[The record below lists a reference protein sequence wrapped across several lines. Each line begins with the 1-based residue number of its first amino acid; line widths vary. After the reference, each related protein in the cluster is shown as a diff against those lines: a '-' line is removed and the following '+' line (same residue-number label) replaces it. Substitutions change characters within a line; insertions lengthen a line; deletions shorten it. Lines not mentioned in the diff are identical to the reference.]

1 MAKVRGRVFRG
12 EITPPLKR
20 TRSAGY
26 STNILVGQENGAG
39 GSAILPF
46 NALQADNRL
55 THGDDSFDHPIERTA
70 VKNLGGAPRCVPGNV
85 TQDLGLA
92 VGTCRIN
99 PGTMDTNQM
108 IYVLDADA
116 ELDEMDRHAAFQ
128 SVSARATLDSGGLP
142 NSLAM

>member
-1 MAKVRGRVFRG
+1 MAKVRGRIFRG

-20 TRSAGY
+20 TGSAGY
-26 STNILVGQENGAG
+26 RANILVGQENGAG
-39 GSAILPF
+39 RSAILPF
-46 NALQADNRL
+46 DALQADNRL

-85 TQDLGLA
+85 PQDLGLA

-99 PGTMDTNQM
+99 PGAMNTNQM

-128 SVSARATLDSGGLP
+128 SVSARATLDAGGLP

>member
-1 MAKVRGRVFRG
+1 MAKVRRRVFRG

-20 TRSAGY
+20 TGSAGH
-26 STNILVGQENGAG
+26 STNILIGQENGAG
-39 GSAILPF
+39 GPAILPF
-46 NALQADNRL
+46 DALQANNRL

-108 IYVLDADA
+108 IYVFDADA
-116 ELDEMDRHAAFQ
+116 ELDEIDRHVAFQ
-128 SVSARATLDSGGLP
+128 SLSARATLDSGGLP